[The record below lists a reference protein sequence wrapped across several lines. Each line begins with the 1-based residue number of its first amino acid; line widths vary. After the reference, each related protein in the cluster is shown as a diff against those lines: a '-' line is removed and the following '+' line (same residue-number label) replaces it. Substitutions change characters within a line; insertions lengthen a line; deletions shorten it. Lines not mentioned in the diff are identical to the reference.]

1 MQKFN
6 TKSILSRFDFYEYES
21 NNSAN
26 DNLDVFNPYDNS
38 LIKTLPSDSVSSA
51 IEKINRMDRY
61 RREQRDF
68 SIIDRGQLLE
78 KWHSKI
84 LEK

>member
-6 TKSILSRFDFYEYES
+6 TKSILSKFDFYEYES

-38 LIKTLPSDSVSSA
+38 LIKTLPYQLQFRLS
-51 IEKINRMDRY
+51 ILFTLFY
-61 RREQRDF
+61 RCQIQNNF
-68 SIIDRGQLLE
+68 LLN
-78 KWHSKI
+78 
-84 LEK
+84 